1 MHFTKFCMLFL
12 SILLVLKPALRPLVD
27 LLLSESITGRQSQ
40 SHEAVNA
47 SGHAVNYQVKHTTI
61 AYIYRLL
68 AVSEPHTIYT
78 RNTEAKVQVVCLPKW
93 RVDADTTYAIKA
105 NKIGS
110 LGSLK

>member
-1 MHFTKFCMLFL
+1 MHFTKFLDAFPL
-12 SILLVLKPALRPLVD
+12 YLARFETKALRPLVD

-40 SHEAVNA
+40 SHGAVNA

-78 RNTEAKVQVVCLPKW
+78 RNTEAKVQVVCLPK
-93 RVDADTTYAIKA
+93 
-105 NKIGS
+105 
-110 LGSLK
+110 